1 MLAAGTGGA
10 EHLHLDILRAD
21 VHLYIVGN
29 LRHDLQRGEGGLTP
43 GGGVKGG
50 DPDQPVHAVLTLEV
64 AVGILTLDGNG
75 GALEAGLVAV
85 QVVQRLA
92 HVAVALRPAGV
103 HAEEHLRPVLGLGA
117 ARAGVKGEDG
127 IGAVI
132 LAGEQSGQ
140 LGLLYLGLQLGE
152 ALLHF
157 GNQSLVLGLVAQ
169 LAQGHQV
176 VPLGLALLLALN
188 LVP

>member
-1 MLAAGTGGA
+1 MEGENG
-10 EHLHLDILRAD
+10 
-21 VHLYIVGN
+21 IVF
-29 LRHDLQRGEGGLTP
+29 
-43 GGGVKGG
+43 
-50 DPDQPVHAVLTLEV
+50 
-64 AVGILTLDGNG
+64 I
-75 GALEAGLVAV
+75 
-85 QVVQRLA
+85 
-92 HVAVALRPAGV
+92 
-103 HAEEHLRPVLGLGA
+103 
-117 ARAGVKGEDG
+117 
-127 IGAVI
+127 I

-176 VPLGLALLLALN
+176 VPLGLAPLLALN